1 MMKCCPKCFSSNYL
15 NQIIINNREMGNCDF
30 CLSENV
36 NIYNPAEL
44 NLFFQNILDLYEIS
58 ENGNQIEDQVIKD
71 FDGKVFTEKLILAKA
86 TKNLLLEIVK
96 DDLNNYSELFENP
109 VQLKFINFNFEE
121 VIIKPLELSW
131 SKFSDEI
138 KHINRFHLNNN
149 LDLDK
154 LKSLFKHFAKDLPKG
169 KKFNRARICEST
181 KGFLPKEMGN
191 PPIEKAKSGR
201 ANPMGISYL
210 YLGSDL
216 ETTLYEAR
224 ASLFDFVCVGEFRLE
239 ENIQVINLSKN
250 TYDPFILAEN
260 DSLEE
265 VMMHS
270 QFIEKLNQ
278 ELSKPRRR
286 NDSELD
292 YLPTQY
298 LSELIKSMGY
308 AGIEYQSSLYSSGY
322 NLAIFTPKIFKCINV
337 KVYDIEEI
345 TLKSKVIRV

>member
-1 MMKCCPKCFSSNYL
+1 MKCCPKCFNSNYL
-15 NQIIINNREMGNCDF
+15 NQIIANNGEIGNCDF
-30 CLSENV
+30 CKSVSVNV
-36 NIYNPAEL
+36 FNPSEL
-44 NLFFQNILDLYEIS
+44 NLFFQNILELYDVNADGDSIEI
-58 ENGNQIEDQVIKD
+58 QVIKD
-71 FDGKVFTEKLILAKA
+71 FEGKIFTEKIIDVGATRELLI
-86 TKNLLLEIVK
+86 EIVK
-96 DDLNNYSELFENP
+96 DDLSNYDKLFKNS
-109 VQLKFINFNFEE
+109 VRLKFIDFDFEE

-131 SKFSDEI
+131 NKFSDEI
-138 KHINRFHLNNN
+138 KHTNRFHLVNN
-149 LDLDK
+149 LDLEK

-169 KKFNRARICEST
+169 KKFSRARISET
-181 KGFLPKEMGN
+181 TDGFPFDQMGN

-210 YLGSDL
+210 YLGSNL

-239 ENIQVINLSKN
+239 ENIKVINLSKN
-250 TYDPFILAEN
+250 TYDPFVLAEN

-308 AGIEYQSSLYSSGY
+308 IGIEYQSSLYSEGY
-322 NLAIFTPKIFKCINV
+322 NLAIFTPEVFKCIHT
-337 KVYDIEEI
+337 KVYDVEEI
-345 TLKSKVIRV
+345 KLAYKLIS

>member
-1 MMKCCPKCFSSNYL
+1 MKCCQYCFNSNYL
-15 NQIIINNREMGNCDF
+15 NQIIINNHDIGNCDF

-36 NIYNPAEL
+36 NTYNPSEL
-44 NLFFQNILDLYEIS
+44 NLFFQNILDLYEVNLEGDII
-58 ENGNQIEDQVIKD
+58 ENQIIKD
-71 FDGKVFTEKLILAKA
+71 FEGKVFTKKLAGKNAI
-86 TKNLLLEIVK
+86 KNLLSEIVK
-96 DDLNNYSELFENP
+96 DDFERYSNLFENT
-109 VQLKFINFNFEE
+109 VQLKFINDGFEE
-121 VIIKPLELSW
+121 ELIKPLELSW

-138 KHINRFHLNNN
+138 KHVNRFHLINN
-149 LDLDK
+149 LDLER
-154 LKSLFKHFAKDLPKG
+154 LKSLFKHFSKDLPKG
-169 KKFNRARICEST
+169 KKFHRARICETT
-181 KGFLPKEMGN
+181 KGYLANEMGN
-191 PPIEKAKSGR
+191 PPIDKAKSGR
-201 ANPMGISYL
+201 ANPQGISYL

-216 ETTLYEAR
+216 NTTLYEAR
-224 ASLFDFVCVGEFRLE
+224 ASLYDFVCVGEFRLE

-250 TYDPFILAEN
+250 TYDPFVLAEN

-308 AGIEYQSSLYSSGY
+308 SGIEYQSSLYSSGY
-322 NLAIFTPKIFKCINV
+322 NLAIFNPEVFKCIDV
-337 KVYDIEEI
+337 KVYDIQEI
-345 TLKSKVIRV
+345 NLKSKPIE